1 VTPIGARFLGRSRP
15 SSVRESKASREWHRV
30 KKKIRRWAA
39 LLLVRSFIFWTRV
52 LPRRVG
58 LKVFAF
64 LGGASFALYRKD
76 RERALRNLA
85 LAFPQSDPMIV
96 AAMAKGCFRALAR
109 NAFDALRLSYLSK
122 EKVLGLC
129 TVEGEEHLRKAC
141 DAGRGVIAL
150 TGHIGCWELL
160 AAYFSCKGYKVSVIY
175 RDMKNKR
182 LDSLLIGVRGR
193 YGTAS
198 IPRGASAVSAFKV
211 LKRGEILAML
221 IDQDIDVDGIFVPF
235 FGVPAH
241 TPRGA
246 AAFALRSGAP
256 IVPLAIHLQPDGS
269 HHITVLPALDAP
281 PGSLA
286 EAERIDELTTRCAQ
300 AVERLIRIYPQQWV
314 WFHDRWRKWL
324 GYGAAPRSRN
334 RLSNGSRGVEGSWV

>member
-1 VTPIGARFLGRSRP
+1 M
-15 SSVRESKASREWHRV
+15 
-30 KKKIRRWAA
+30 KKRIRRWAA

-52 LPRRVG
+52 LPRRMG
-58 LKVFAF
+58 LKLFAH
-64 LGGASFALYRKD
+64 LGGVAFALYRKD

-85 LAFPQSDPMIV
+85 LAFPQSDPMIH
-96 AAMAKGCFRALAR
+96 AAMAKGCFRALGR

-122 EKVLGLC
+122 ERILALC
-129 TVEGEEHLRKAC
+129 TVEGEDHLRKAR

-175 RDMKNKR
+175 RDIKDKK
-182 LDSLLIGVRGR
+182 LDSLLVGVRRRHGI
-193 YGTAS
+193 AS

-211 LKRGEILAML
+211 LKRGEILALL

-256 IVPLAIHLQPDGS
+256 IVPLAIHMQPGGN
-269 HHITVLPALDAP
+269 HHITVLPALEAP
-281 PGSLA
+281 PESLG
-286 EAERIDELTTRCAQ
+286 ENERIDELTKRCAL
-300 AVERLIRIYPQQWV
+300 AVEKLVRIYPQQWV

-324 GYGAAPRSRN
+324 GDGCGAAAREPLLERE
-334 RLSNGSRGVEGSWV
+334 SRGEGSWV